1 MIPRRLPVFSIAFA
15 AAYAVIYFLAV
26 EWNWALFT
34 YHPAL
39 GTFGIL
45 TTPAKAG
52 PSMYWYGWITTA
64 ALGGAAVA
72 TVVSLLPG
80 QVTRRTWSGLAW
92 LVPACT
98 ILAFVFLLRGY
109 FLR

>member
-1 MIPRRLPVFSIAFA
+1 MIPRWLPVFSTSFA
-15 AAYAVIYFLAV
+15 VASAIIYFLAV
-26 EWNWALFT
+26 EWNGALFT

-52 PSMYWYGWITTA
+52 PSMYWYGWMTTS
-64 ALGGAAVA
+64 ALGGGAIAAI
-72 TVVSLLPG
+72 VSVLPEA
-80 QVTRRTWSGLAW
+80 VTRRIWPCLSWA
-92 LVPACT
+92 VPLCI
-98 ILAFVFLLRGY
+98 ILAFAILLRGY

>member
-1 MIPRRLPVFSIAFA
+1 MIPRWLPAFSITFA
-15 AAYAVIYFLAV
+15 VAYAIIYFFAV
-26 EWNWALFT
+26 QQNWALFT

-52 PSMYWYGWITTA
+52 PSMYWYGWMATA
-64 ALGGAAVA
+64 GLGGAAIA
-72 TVVSLLPG
+72 GLVSALPEA
-80 QVTRRTWSGLAW
+80 VTRRIWPGLSWAAP
-92 LVPACT
+92 VCA
-98 ILAFVFLLRGY
+98 ILAFAVLLRGY